1 MRCVLGDWEPTR
13 EQTYI
18 VYIVE
23 IKICEMCGLI
33 ESTKNYSY
41 PPLILET
48 VALFGS
54 IEKRGRDFTKWDERW
69 EILIIHMFG
78 AQGKMRDLKLI
89 YFLILIIL
97 QQITSCFFGYIM
109 FIDR

>member
-1 MRCVLGDWEPTR
+1 MRGW
-13 EQTYI
+13 
-18 VYIVE
+18 
-23 IKICEMCGLI
+23 I

-54 IEKRGRDFTKWDERW
+54 IEKGGGILLNEMKG

-97 QQITSCFFGYIM
+97 QQITSCFFLLHHVY
-109 FIDR
+109 